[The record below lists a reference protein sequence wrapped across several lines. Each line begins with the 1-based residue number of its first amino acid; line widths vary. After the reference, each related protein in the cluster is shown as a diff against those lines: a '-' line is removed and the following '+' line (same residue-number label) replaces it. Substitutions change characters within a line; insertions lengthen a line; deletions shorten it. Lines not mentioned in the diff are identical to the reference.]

1 MQEER
6 IALGRRV
13 GHISHLFRRSIDNL
27 IVAESRDLTDGAL
40 TGRNFWV
47 LRYLE
52 DHEGENIFQKDL
64 EAAFKV
70 RRSTVSRMVEL
81 MEQKELLTRE
91 SVSGDAR
98 LKRLALT
105 PKSKQ
110 LLTVVSNGVERME
123 TEIRDGF
130 APSEY
135 DALSTLLERLSVILE
150 SREAERMK
158 GTESKQL

>member
-1 MQEER
+1 MREEQ
-6 IALGRRV
+6 ITLGRRV
-13 GHISHLFRRSIDNL
+13 GHISHLFRRNIDHL
-27 IVAESRDLTDGAL
+27 IAAESRDPADGAL

-64 EAAFKV
+64 ESAFKI

-105 PKSKQ
+105 PKAKR

-123 TEIRDGF
+123 TELRERF
-130 APSEY
+130 TPSEY
-135 DALSTLLERLSVILE
+135 VSLLSLLERLSDILE
-150 SREAERMK
+150 TREAEHMK